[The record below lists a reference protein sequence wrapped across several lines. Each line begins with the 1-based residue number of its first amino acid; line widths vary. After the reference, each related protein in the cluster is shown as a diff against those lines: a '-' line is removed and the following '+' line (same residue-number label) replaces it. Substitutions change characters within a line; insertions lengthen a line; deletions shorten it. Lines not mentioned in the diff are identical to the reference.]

1 METLKEALDVVRLV
15 LQACDSQ
22 TFAQEL
28 MQNPTQVAF
37 DLKLSDRVTLS
48 AALTLNQE
56 HSLERLV
63 WL

>member
-1 METLKEALDVVRLV
+1 MTTFKEALDVVHLV
-15 LQACDSQ
+15 LQACRSQ

-28 MQNPTQVAF
+28 TQKPTQVAL
-37 DLKLSDRVTLS
+37 DLKLSERVTLS
-48 AALTLNQE
+48 AALTLGQE